1 MTGIIEKKSAT
12 SGGTHQVLIA
22 GEAGQG
28 VVLQGII
35 LAEAAVA
42 AGAWVAQ
49 SARYGAAMRGGEA
62 TSDVVISNQPLD
74 FPEVEEPD
82 YVVAISQITY
92 DKFVVKR
99 GTAKV
104 VVYDPF
110 FVKPADLEGVKQI
123 KIPAT
128 DSALK
133 TFGDSQASNLIILSA
148 LAEVTG
154 LVSMGDMI
162 AAIDRNLAPRFRDT
176 NIRALEMG
184 KEMAIEAGKEA

>member
-1 MTGIIEKKSAT
+1 MTDKHEKKSAT

-49 SARYGAAMRGGEA
+49 AARYGAAMRGGEA
-62 TSDVVISNQPLD
+62 TSDVVISDQPID
-74 FPEVEEPD
+74 FPEVEDPD
-82 YVVAISQITY
+82 YVIAISQITY

-99 GTAKV
+99 NAGKII
-104 VVYDPF
+104 VYDPF
-110 FVKPADLEGVKQI
+110 FVKAAKLEGVKQY

-128 DSALK
+128 DTALK
-133 TFGDSQASNLIILSA
+133 EFGGSQASNLIILAA

-154 LVSMGDMI
+154 IVSMDNI
-162 AAIDRNLAPRFRDT
+162 INAVDSNLSPRFRET
-176 NIRALEMG
+176 NIKALEMG
-184 KEMAIEAGKEA
+184 RQMAIEAGKEA